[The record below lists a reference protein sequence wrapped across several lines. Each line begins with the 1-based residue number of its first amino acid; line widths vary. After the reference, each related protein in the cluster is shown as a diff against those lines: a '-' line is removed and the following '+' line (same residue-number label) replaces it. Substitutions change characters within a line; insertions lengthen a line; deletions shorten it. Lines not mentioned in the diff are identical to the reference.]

1 MHRQALPMKLHPA
14 HRRPSWRAG
23 PAALALAA
31 ALAAT
36 ATAAAA
42 DAMSGLGASF
52 RPPPGSEGRTDGA
65 TARGDVAPG
74 LRIVL
79 LRAGQPAAASI
90 DGRMVHVG
98 DSVNGLRVT
107 RIDAQG
113 VTLAGEDGVS
123 ERLLV
128 NPAVLKNTRAA
139 PGARNPNGANGA
151 NGGERP

>member
-1 MHRQALPMKLHPA
+1 MKLHQA
-14 HRRPSWRAG
+14 HRRLPWRAG
-23 PAALALAA
+23 PAAVALAA
-31 ALAAT
+31 ALAAC

-42 DAMSGLGASF
+42 DGMSGLGASF
-52 RPPPGSEGRTDGA
+52 RPQPGVDGRTEGRTDGGA
-65 TARGDVAPG
+65 ARGDAAPG

-79 LRAGQPAAASI
+79 LRAGQQAAASI

-139 PGARNPNGANGA
+139 PGARNPNGANG
-151 NGGERP
+151 GERP